1 MPDREKSKFLDE
13 VNVLQKL
20 LDFGF
25 KQLVAKG
32 SSDSGLFY
40 IILNKFGPNLSSVM
54 DKLKY

>member
-1 MPDREKSKFLDE
+1 